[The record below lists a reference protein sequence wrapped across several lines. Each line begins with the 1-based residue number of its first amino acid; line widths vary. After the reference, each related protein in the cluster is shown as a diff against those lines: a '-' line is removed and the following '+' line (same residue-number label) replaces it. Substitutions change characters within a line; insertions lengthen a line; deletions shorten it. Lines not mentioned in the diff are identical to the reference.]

1 MTSLYVQAEHRGAG
15 LGWALLDACLREC
28 EARAVDAIILWPT
41 PASRTLY
48 LRHGFAVR
56 DDLLERRRWTPD
68 HRGEP

>member
-1 MTSLYVQAEHRGAG
+1 MTPPAIRSATTR
-15 LGWALLDACLREC
+15 DAVPPCSTR
-28 EARAVDAIILWPT
+28 EARAVDAVVLWPT

-56 DDLLERRRWTPD
+56 EDLMERRLWRSPD